1 MGRAVFQ
8 LQAGM
13 LNQLLGREAVVAP
26 QHPFQFQ
33 GHGFGQRR
41 GWIKRSRARPLAMPL
56 CTDLLGTAWIAAHG
70 LLPQGAVN
78 AKARTMQDSHG
89 SQC

>member
-13 LNQLLGREAVVAP
+13 LKQLLEHL

-33 GHGFGQRR
+33 GHGFGQRC
-41 GWIKRSRARPLAMPL
+41 GWIKRSRDRPLAMPL